1 MFHGPIVPSF
11 RVTASGPPLTEAAV
25 RGIVERATRLKA
37 ASVAGITDKPLRG
50 KNIALLRQVLG
61 DPPPLQRAAA
71 ELGAQVAQLLMNNPL
86 PPRAELAG
94 LAQMLGRLYDAVDC
108 GGLDAALAAMLHE
121 VAGVTV
127 YDGLG
132 EEAHPAHALAGL
144 MCGQD
149 DVAELANNHRFVLQA
164 LLISTLEG

>member
-1 MFHGPIVPSF
+1 MSHGPTVSSF

-25 RGIVERATRLKA
+25 RNIVERATRLKA
-37 ASVAGITDKPLRG
+37 ASAAGTADKPLRG
-50 KNIALLRQVLG
+50 KNIAMLRQVLG

-121 VAGVTV
+121 MPGITV

-132 EEAHPAHALAGL
+132 DDAHPAHALASL
-144 MCGQD
+144 MCVRD
-149 DVAELANNHRFVLQA
+149 DVVELADNHRFVLQA